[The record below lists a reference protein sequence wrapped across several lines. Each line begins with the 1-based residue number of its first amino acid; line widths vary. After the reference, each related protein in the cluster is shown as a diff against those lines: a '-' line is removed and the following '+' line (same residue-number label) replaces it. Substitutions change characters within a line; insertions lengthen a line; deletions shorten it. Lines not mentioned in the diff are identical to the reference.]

1 MVQKKKTK
9 KKKSRSW
16 LGWLIGGHFR
26 RLRASATTEEKGM
39 AMKNLV
45 APAAVAAPAPAPT
58 PTTQATEKKDPLAVD
73 WGDSSI
79 AVAPALITVCNENY
93 DPFRVDWGSRVSL
106 HSVEKKAVA
115 SSRHRQTV
123 QAEVHVPPVSTPVSA
138 SDGNPFGDESETED
152 ICTPASASGNPF
164 GDDCDTE
171 EDHTAKDISCKLCVK
186 RKI

>member
-1 MVQKKKTK
+1 
-9 KKKSRSW
+9 
-16 LGWLIGGHFR
+16 
-26 RLRASATTEEKGM
+26 
-39 AMKNLV
+39 
-45 APAAVAAPAPAPT
+45 
-58 PTTQATEKKDPLAVD
+58 VD

-106 HSVEKKAVA
+106 HSVEKKVVA

-123 QAEVHVPPVSTPVSA
+123 QAEVHVPPVLSTPPVSA
-138 SDGNPFGDESETED
+138 SGGNPFGDESETED
-152 ICTPASASGNPF
+152 DNTPASASGNPF

-171 EDHTAKDISCKLCVK
+171 EEDHTAKDISCKLCIK